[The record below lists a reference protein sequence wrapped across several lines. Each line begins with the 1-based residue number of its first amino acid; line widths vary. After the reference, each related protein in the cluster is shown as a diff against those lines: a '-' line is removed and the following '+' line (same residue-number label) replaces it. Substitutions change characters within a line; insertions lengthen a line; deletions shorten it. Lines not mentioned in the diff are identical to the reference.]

1 MTAVVIIAT
10 LAMLALL
17 ALKRAAA
24 TSRAKAETRAAQAL
38 FLTRLHADV
47 ERLILWQ

>member
-10 LAMLALL
+10 LALLALL
-17 ALKRAAA
+17 ALRRAAA
-24 TSRAKAETRAAQAL
+24 TSRETRAAQAL

>member
-10 LAMLALL
+10 LVLL

-24 TSRAKAETRAAQAL
+24 TSRARAETRAAQAL